1 MEQIITVDNK
11 NYELKYN
18 EQVIETIETITGQGF
33 MEVLVGGKPVLTLTA
48 LKQYISNALYSEE
61 GGKIPQIQGVKIY
74 EALLHSKGYMFLNML
89 VIETIQRD
97 CPFFFLAD

>member
-1 MEQIITVDNK
+1 MEQIITVDGK

-18 EQVIETIETITGQGF
+18 EQVVETIEAITGQGF
-33 MEVLVGGKPVLTLTA
+33 MEVLVTGKPVLTLTA
-48 LKQYISNALYSEE
+48 LKQYVANALYAED
-61 GGKIPQIQGVKIY
+61 GGKVPQVQGVKIY
-74 EALLHSKGYMFLNML
+74 EALLHSKGYVFVNML

>member
-1 MEQIITVDNK
+1 MKEIITVDDK

-18 EQVIETIETITGQGF
+18 EQVIETIETITGKGF
-33 MEVLVGGKPVLTLTA
+33 MEILIDKKPVLSLA
-48 LKQYISNALYSEE
+48 DLKQYIANALYAED
-61 GGKIPQIQGVKIY
+61 GGKVPQVQGVKIY

-97 CPFFFLAD
+97 CPFFFLAS